1 MTEPMIETPPVAPRR
16 PRLALRF
23 GVAFIAGILVALLLG
38 TGAIYAYD
46 RQYDGRVL
54 PGVQVGGVD
63 LGGMDR
69 DEAIAALEAAYTSAR
84 QGVAVIEAGSVAEVT
99 IPYEDFGRRL
109 DAEAVADLALA
120 AGRSGNPL
128 ERAVSQARTALNGAT
143 VEPIIVIDE
152 AALAARVERS
162 IQRLELQPVD
172 GSIIFGEE
180 GIEISPARWGRTFDH
195 EAIIAEIAAA
205 ARSTDAPPEIR
216 VAAMPTTTPPVI
228 DDVDTTIARTTAERM
243 IADVVL
249 VDGDDTWS
257 IEAPKVQAWLSFG
270 MTEDGAIE
278 PVVDQAK
285 VEADLA
291 PVAKDL
297 ERAPRNASY
306 LVGKSGAIVGVTPS
320 RTGRSLDATA
330 TTTAIVAALEARAAG
345 LPEPALAPA
354 VVTTQPALTTEEA
367 EKVAP
372 QMVRISTWRTYF
384 PIGESNFYGANIWI
398 PSSIIDGTVLAPG
411 ETFDFWRTVGE
422 VSRARGYGSGGAII
436 NGKTEVTGA
445 LAGGICSTSTTLFN
459 AALRAGLKMVER
471 GPHYYYIERYPLG
484 LDATVW
490 KSGGSQ
496 QSMAFTNDTKYPIL
510 IRGINTRDGNA
521 GYVRFDLY
529 SVPTERKV
537 TFTTPIVKDVIKAT
551 TRTVTTTELKPG
563 QRKTEEYPHDGKK
576 VWVTRTVRD
585 ASGAIIHQETWY
597 SHYKPVDGVILVGA
611 SSSGGSGG
619 GSSPSPAPPSPAPP
633 APSPAPST
641 APEPS
646 PTPSG

>member
-1 MTEPMIETPPVAPRR
+1 MSEPTTEPTTQTPASRG

-23 GVAFIAGILVALLLG
+23 GVAFLVGVLVAMVVG

-54 PGVQVGGVD
+54 PGVHVGDVD
-63 LGGMDR
+63 LGGLDR
-69 DEAIAALEAAYTSAR
+69 DEAIAALESAYAPLGE
-84 QGVAVIEAGSVAEVT
+84 GVAVIEAGSVAELS

-128 ERAVSQARTALNGAT
+128 ERAVSQARTALNGT
-143 VEPIIVIDE
+143 GIEPIVVIDE
-152 AALAARVERS
+152 TTLAT
-162 IQRLELQPVD
+162 P
-172 GSIIFGEE
+172 
-180 GIEISPARWGRTFDH
+180 
-195 EAIIAEIAAA
+195 
-205 ARSTDAPPEIR
+205 DAPAAVR
-216 VAAMPTTTPPVI
+216 VAALPTTTPPTV
-228 DDVDTTIARTTAERM
+228 DDVDTAVARTTAERM
-243 IADVVL
+243 IAEVTL
-249 VDGDDTWS
+249 TQGEETWS
-257 IEAPKVQAWLSFG
+257 IDPAKVRAWLSFTT
-270 MTEDGAIE
+270 TEGGAIE

-291 PVAKDL
+291 PIASDI

-306 LVGKSGAIVGVTPS
+306 LVGKNGAVVGVTPS
-320 RTGRSLDATA
+320 RTGRALDAPTTA
-330 TTTAIVAALEARAAG
+330 TTILAALEARAG
-345 LPEPALAPA
+345 GVPEPSITPT
-354 VVTTQPALTTEEA
+354 VTTTQPALTTEEA

-372 QMVRISTWRTYF
+372 QMTRISTWRTYF
-384 PIGESNFYGANIWI
+384 PISEANFYGANIWI

-445 LAGGICSTSTTLFN
+445 LAGGICSCSTTLFN
-459 AALRAGLKMVER
+459 AALRAGLKMGER

-496 QSMAFTNDTKYPIL
+496 QSMSFTNDTRYPVL

-529 SVPTERKV
+529 SVPTGRKV
-537 TFTTPIVKDVIKAT
+537 TFSQPIVKDVVKAT
-551 TRTVTTTELKPG
+551 TRTVSTTALKPG
-563 QRKTEEYPHDGKK
+563 QRKQEEFAHDGKK

-585 ASGAIIHQETWY
+585 ASGNVIHKETWY

-611 SSSGGSGG
+611 SSSGGSSG
-619 GSSPSPAPPSPAPP
+619 GSSPSPSPKPAPTPTP
-633 APSPAPST
+633 APTPAPST
-641 APEPS
+641 APTPAPS
-646 PTPSG
+646 PNG